1 MGEHALLLLC
11 GLVLD
16 WFIGDPVRLWQ
27 RLPHPVA
34 GFGKIIDIL
43 DSAFNSDC
51 DAPVMAMRKGSLAIS
66 LLIIAAI
73 VMGLI
78 FSWLISCLGGF
89 GWLAEILI
97 IWILLAQ
104 KSLLDHVGDVARG
117 LRENGLEGGRQAVSL
132 IVGRDSQ
139 MLDESG
145 ICGAAIESLAENF
158 CDGVV
163 APAFW
168 YLVFGL
174 PGLFAYKMIN
184 TADSMIAYKN
194 RRYLYFGRATAQID
208 DLANWLPARLSAVL
222 ISAGGSLIFG
232 IKTGL
237 AAIAT
242 ALRDSGLHRSP
253 NAGWPEAAMA
263 GACGLAL
270 GGPRLYKDEKVS
282 QAFINGAGKRA
293 LISSDISIAQRVFSH
308 ACFCLWGSVMVYF
321 AVNWVVRAL
330 AAG

>member
-78 FSWLISCLGGF
+78 LNWLNSYLAGF
-89 GWLAEILI
+89 GSVVEVLV
-97 IWILLAQ
+97 IWVFLAQ
-104 KSLLDHVGDVARG
+104 KNLLDHVGDVARG
-117 LRENGLEGGRQAVSL
+117 LREDGLEGGRQAVSL
-132 IVGRDSQ
+132 IVGRDPQ

-145 ICGAAIESLAENF
+145 ICRAAIETLAENF

-194 RRYLYFGRATAQID
+194 QRYLYFGRATAQID
-208 DLANWLPARLSAVL
+208 DL
-222 ISAGGSLIFG
+222 
-232 IKTGL
+232 
-237 AAIAT
+237 
-242 ALRDSGLHRSP
+242 
-253 NAGWPEAAMA
+253 
-263 GACGLAL
+263 
-270 GGPRLYKDEKVS
+270 
-282 QAFINGAGKRA
+282 
-293 LISSDISIAQRVFSH
+293 
-308 ACFCLWGSVMVYF
+308 
-321 AVNWVVRAL
+321 
-330 AAG
+330 